1 MSAVDWLR
9 RIVPRSLAARL
20 VVLLLVSL
28 LASQA
33 LIVLIFS
40 DERRWAVHREHRAQ
54 LLPQIAV
61 VVRLLRSTPPS
72 AHEAVVVA
80 AATRR
85 LRYGLADESA
95 IGADDLPRA
104 ADFLMD
110 RLNRMTDGAVREV
123 RLRLD
128 QRGREPSLWDRLA
141 EFIDDDHDDE
151 RNGHRRHRRHRRPV
165 WAKLSVHRVDG
176 GWLNVDTILPPP
188 RSPWPRLGL
197 ISFAISAIVI
207 TLVVVVMVRRISRP
221 MQHLADAADRLG
233 RGEDVSALPEAGPEE
248 VRRTTRAF
256 NRMRERLARFV
267 SDRTE
272 MLAAISHDLRT
283 PITTLRLRAEF
294 VEDAETRTRLLAT
307 LDEMQQMTEA
317 TLAFARDQATE
328 EPSRTVEL
336 SALIESLVDDVA
348 DLGWPVTVEEAA
360 RLPYACRPMALK
372 RAIRNIIDN
381 AITYGHRA
389 VVSMTVEAEA
399 IAIHIDDDGP
409 GIPADSQQRMFEPFV
424 RMDASRSRETGGVG
438 LGLAIAR
445 TIVRGH
451 GGDITL
457 QNRDPGLRVSI
468 RLPREQPSP

>member
-72 AHEAVVVA
+72 THDAVVA
-80 AATRR
+80 AATTRR

-151 RNGHRRHRRHRRPV
+151 SSGHRRHRHHRRPV
-165 WAKLSVHRVDG
+165 WVKLSVHRVDG

-197 ISFAISAIVI
+197 ISFVISAIVI

-221 MQHLADAADRLG
+221 MQRLADAADRLG

-336 SALIESLVDDVA
+336 SALIESLVDDLA
-348 DLGWPVTVEEAA
+348 DLGWPVTVEEAE
-360 RLPYACRPMALK
+360 RLPYACRPIALK
-372 RAIRNIIDN
+372 RAIRNVIDN
-381 AITYGHRA
+381 AVTYGHRA
-389 VVSMTVEAEA
+389 VVSMTVEADT

-468 RLPREQPSP
+468 RLPREQSAP